1 MSKMTHARW
10 QQIDKLQWAK
20 ARKEHPTAD
29 MLKLRRKVTKAMIA
43 THGPCPPK
51 PGKPPLK
58 VRLGLWF
65 VRKKLED
72 LMDGKKSGIPKWILA
87 LAFGAVSAY
96 GVVDLA
102 LADGAISLQEGL
114 AIGNAVIVA
123 AIAKFSNPEKKLSH
137 LPSVK

>member
-1 MSKMTHARW
+1 MSKMTHDRW
-10 QQIDKLQWAK
+10 MQIDRLQWAK
-20 ARKEHPTAD
+20 VRKENPTAN
-29 MLKLRRKVTKAMIA
+29 MRRLRRRLTKAMIA

-72 LMDGKKSGIPKWILA
+72 LMDGKKSSIPKWVLA
-87 LAFGAVSAY
+87 LAFGAASAY
-96 GVVDLA
+96 GVLDLA
-102 LADGAISLQEGL
+102 LADGAISLQEGF

-123 AIAKFSNPEKKLSH
+123 ALGKFSNPEKKLSH